1 MDKTL
6 YDRLMGVDPGT
17 IGHYITGGFMDPRI
31 KPVRRDS
38 KMCGPAYTVRMEG
51 NDSAPLH
58 LALRQAPKGSVIVI
72 DRCGETLHTPI
83 GDMVALF
90 AQVQGFAGLVID
102 GPVTDSRGIEKLD
115 IPVFCTGFTPAITK
129 ILGITGETQVNVVCG
144 GAPVRP
150 GDIVFGDA
158 DGVVVL
164 DPETVEEPLKKAEAN
179 IAREPALREKL
190 LSGGLLT
197 VDIFKLLDADVPG
210 YIADAK
216 KK

>member
-72 DRCGETLHTPI
+72 D
-83 GDMVALF
+83 
-90 AQVQGFAGLVID
+90 

-129 ILGITGETQVNVVCG
+129 ILGVTGETQVNVVCG